1 MLAQYKSTIEQKT
14 FEYKDLLAKHEAHID
29 ALVRSGPIRT
39 TTVYRHSVKF
49 SVCMTS
55 LLICFVQA
63 YI

>member
-39 TTVYRHSVKF
+39 TTVYRHSALSFLFALQVF
-49 SVCMTS
+49 
-55 LLICFVQA
+55 
-63 YI
+63 